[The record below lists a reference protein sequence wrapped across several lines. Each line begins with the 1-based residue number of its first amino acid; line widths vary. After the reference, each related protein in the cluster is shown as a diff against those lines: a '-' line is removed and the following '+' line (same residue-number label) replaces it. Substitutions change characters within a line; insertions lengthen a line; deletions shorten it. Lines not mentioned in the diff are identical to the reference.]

1 MNMIEREQ
9 WLRLLHSR
17 LSGDDALITRMNEQ
31 IKLLDRANYPLESE
45 LEDEGAAL
53 TPVERLVA
61 LGQSEGKG
69 FDPNVSIAALR
80 IMERAY
86 EAAAIDLA
94 ARLIADMIIGQQSEQ
109 KLHKRWADWF
119 GAGAY
124 WQQLVRREWHDI
136 TTRTATL
143 IKEWANSEGAKQ
155 IEGADAALTKLVA
168 GIRELRVEDVIPAS
182 LLDDAESECNHFDND
197 W

>member
-1 MNMIEREQ
+1 MNMIDPDQ

-17 LSGDDALITRMNEQ
+17 ISHDDALIGRMIEQ
-31 IKLLDRANYPLESE
+31 IKLLDRATYPLESE
-45 LEDEGAAL
+45 LEDESAAL
-53 TPVERLVA
+53 TPVERLIA

-69 FDPNVSIAALR
+69 FDPNVSIAALC

-86 EAAAIDLA
+86 QAAAIDLG
-94 ARLIADMIIGQQSEQ
+94 ARLIADMIIGKESEQ

-119 GAGAY
+119 GEGAY
-124 WQQLVRREWHDI
+124 WQPLVRGEWYNISSHAAQLV
-136 TTRTATL
+136 
-143 IKEWANSEGAKQ
+143 KEWADSEGAKQ

-168 GIRELRVEDVIPAS
+168 GIRDLRAEDVIPQD
-182 LLDDAESECNHFDND
+182 LLDQVEHDEGTVDHN

>member
-1 MNMIEREQ
+1 MNMIDPEQ

-17 LSGDDALITRMNEQ
+17 LSGDDALIARMNEQ

-61 LGQSEGKG
+61 LGRSEGKG

-143 IKEWANSEGAKQ
+143 MKEWANSEGAKQ
-155 IEGADAALTKLVA
+155 IDGADTALAKLVA
-168 GIRELRVEDVIPAS
+168 GILELRVEDVIPTS

>member
-155 IEGADAALTKLVA
+155 IDGADTALAKLVA
-168 GIRELRVEDVIPAS
+168 GILELRVEDVIPTS
-182 LLDDAESECNHFDND
+182 LLDDAESECNHSDND

>member
-45 LEDEGAAL
+45 LEDEGAPL